1 MKNLHQYTLDECVA
15 ATIHSGGD
23 ELALYSPF
31 ALDKEG
37 QLAASEVLH
46 LETGLRLESRCY

>member
-1 MKNLHQYTLDECVA
+1 MKNFHQYTLDDCTA

-37 QLAASEVLH
+37 QLAASEMLH